1 MKPIDLRSDT
11 VTRPTP
17 GMLKAMWAA
26 PVGDDVLG
34 DDPTVLELEA
44 RVADYVGHEAALFCP
59 SGTMANQVAIKVH
72 TRPGDELI
80 CHPFAHIYNY
90 EGGGIAFNSGV
101 QVRTAGT
108 PDGHMEVA
116 DMLACITNPHDVH
129 AAPTRLL
136 ALENTNNKAGG
147 TCLPLAQVEA
157 LTTAARGRGLGTHLD
172 GARAWNAL
180 VAMGHGPRP
189 YGTAFDSIS
198 LCFSKGLG
206 CPVGSVLTGSQAFIT
221 EARRIRKRLGGGMRQ
236 AGYLAGAA
244 LYAMDHHIPRLEE
257 DHAHAR
263 ALAAIIRQQ
272 PWAGTV
278 VEPQTNILIFS
289 LKEGLD
295 EKQFLHT
302 MREAG
307 IHMLAMGPGRLRMV
321 THLDFQAE
329 DVERVR
335 KTLESLAL

>member
-1 MKPIDLRSDT
+1 M
-11 VTRPTP
+11 
-17 GMLKAMWAA
+17 
-26 PVGDDVLG
+26 
-34 DDPTVLELEA
+34 
-44 RVADYVGHEAALFCP
+44 
-59 SGTMANQVAIKVH
+59 
-72 TRPGDELI
+72 
-80 CHPFAHIYNY
+80 AHIYNY
-90 EGGGIAFNSGV
+90 EGGGIAFNSAV

-108 PDGHMEVA
+108 PDGNMEVA

-157 LTTAARGRGLGTHLD
+157 LTAAARGRGLGTHLD

-180 VAMGHGPRP
+180 VALGHGPRP
-189 YGTAFDSIS
+189 YGAAFDSIS

-206 CPVGSVLTGSQAFIT
+206 CPVGSVLTGSKDFIVQ
-221 EARRIRKRLGGGMRQ
+221 ARRIRKRLGGGMRQ
-236 AGYLAGAA
+236 AGYLAAAA
-244 LYAMDHHIPRLEE
+244 LYAMDHHISRLAE
-257 DHAHAR
+257 DHAHAK
-263 ALAAIIRQQ
+263 ALANIIRQQ

-295 EKQFLHT
+295 EKLFLSK

-321 THLDFQAE
+321 THLDFRQE
-329 DVERVR
+329 DLGRVSAALER
-335 KTLESLAL
+335 LAL